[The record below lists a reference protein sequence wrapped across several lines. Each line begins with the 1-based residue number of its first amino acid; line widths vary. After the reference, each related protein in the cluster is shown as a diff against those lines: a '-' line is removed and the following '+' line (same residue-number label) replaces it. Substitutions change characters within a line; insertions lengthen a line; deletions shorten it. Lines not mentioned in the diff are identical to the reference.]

1 MKQVLLY
8 KNVTEGIFLSRP
20 NRFIAHVLVNG
31 KEEIC
36 HVKNTG
42 RCRELLLPG
51 AKVTLSVS
59 DNPSRKTKYDLV
71 AVWKGDTYI
80 NMDSQAP
87 NHAAGEAL
95 WHLIPGAKQVKGEV
109 THGESRLDFCVETD
123 EDTWFVEVKGV
134 TLEKDGH
141 ALFPD
146 APTERGIKHL
156 NTLIRCVEEGN
167 RATALFVIQMKG
179 VHSFSPNDTMH
190 PAFGDALREAAA
202 NGVEIWAYDCRV
214 TETGMEID
222 QPVQVKL

>member
-1 MKQVLLY
+1 MWVQLY
-8 KNVTEGIFLSRP
+8 KEVKDGIFQSRP
-20 NRFIAHVLVNG
+20 NRFIAHVLVDG
-31 KEEIC
+31 KEEVC

-42 RCRELLLPG
+42 RCRELLVPG

-59 DNPSRKTKYDLV
+59 DNPARKTKYDLV

-123 EDTWFVEVKGV
+123 NETWFVEVKGV
-134 TLEKDGH
+134 TLEKEGH

-167 RATALFVIQMKG
+167 KAAALFVIQMKG
-179 VHSFSPNDTMH
+179 IHSFSPNDTMH
-190 PAFGDALREAAA
+190 PAFGEALRQAKQA
-202 NGVEIWAYDCRV
+202 GVEIWAYDCLV
-214 TETGMEID
+214 TEKGMTID
-222 QPVQVKL
+222 RPVPVQL